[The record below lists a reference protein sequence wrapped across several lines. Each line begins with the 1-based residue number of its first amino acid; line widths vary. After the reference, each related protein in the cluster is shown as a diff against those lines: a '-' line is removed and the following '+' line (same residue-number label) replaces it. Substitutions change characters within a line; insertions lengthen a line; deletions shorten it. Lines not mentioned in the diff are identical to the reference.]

1 MLIQVM
7 LCYTP
12 NVPRVLPRSPVHCA
26 LPQRLALVGKWDGET
41 MGKERAGSERVGD
54 ERAGSERVGDERMVV
69 RVLSFSA
76 GHYLGVEWKT
86 LQVLGC

>member
-26 LPQRLALVGKWDGET
+26 LPLRLALVGKQDGET

-54 ERAGSERVGDERMVV
+54 ERMVV
-69 RVLSFSA
+69 RVLLFSA